1 MLPPEVIMSD
11 EPAPQQLR
19 AIPLEAMRTFALTEA
34 GRTSLRVLAERVGV
48 GRTTLRGFLY
58 DDRKPH
64 PRVRRL
70 LAMWYVREAGAVEV
84 DACETLLLALPA
96 DRRHDALAELRVFLV
111 EWRRTY
117 GGG

>member
-1 MLPPEVIMSD
+1 MSD

-58 DDRKPH
+58 DGRKPH

-70 LAMWYVREAGAVEV
+70 LALWYVREAGAVEV
-84 DACETLLLALPA
+84 DACERLLSALPA
-96 DRRHDALAELRVFLV
+96 DRRHDALAELRAFLV

-117 GGG
+117 GGA